1 MINELEIAA
10 SAPEDETDQGWRIA
24 SDLEADWA
32 VKKIKAARKD
42 LERKKQLAEA
52 EIQEIQDWIKSE
64 QEKTEKS
71 TAFFE
76 AKLKEYF
83 NSLDKDVLKE
93 TKTQLKYELRSGVL
107 KLKKQ
112 GPDIKRDNNVLVQWL
127 LDAGLDNYI
136 KIKKEPDWAALK
148 DKLELVGDK
157 AIHKETGEIVPGIC
171 VEPQPDKFIIE

>member
-10 SAPEDETDQGWRIA
+10 SEAEDEDQGWRIT

-32 VKKIKAARKD
+32 IKKIKSARKD
-42 LERKKQLAEA
+42 LDRKKQLAEA
-52 EIQEIQDWIKSE
+52 EIHEIQDWIKTE

-71 TAFFE
+71 TAFLE
-76 AKLKEYF
+76 AKLREYF
-83 NSLDKDVLKE
+83 SSLDKTVLKE
-93 TKTQLKYELRSGVL
+93 SKTQLKYELRAGVL

-112 GPDIKRDNNVLVQWL
+112 MPEIKRDNSVLVQWL
-127 LDAGLDNYI
+127 LDAGLDNYV

-148 DKLELVGDK
+148 DNLQFVGDK

>member
-1 MINELEIAA
+1 MINELEIMAF
-10 SAPEDETDQGWRIA
+10 PEEEEQGWRIT

-32 VKKIKAARKD
+32 IKKIKAARKD
-42 LERKKQLAEA
+42 LDRKKELAEA
-52 EIQEIQDWIKSE
+52 EIQEIQTWLKSE

-71 TAFFE
+71 TAFLE

-83 NSLDKDVLKE
+83 NSLGKDVLKE

-112 GPDIKRDNNVLVQWL
+112 GPDIKRDNSVLVQWL
-127 LDAGLDNYI
+127 LDSGLDNYVRV
-136 KIKKEPDWAALK
+136 KKEPDWAALK

-157 AIHKETGEIVPGIC
+157 AIHKETGEIVPGVC